1 MISYLYYFVPRTAGC
16 TPDCAKGFIS
26 LLFYL
31 IHSHNR
37 PEKRVIIITFY
48 RGRQWREILMMV
60 SQLVNSKTGILDTGC
75 LTQKPMIE
83 M

>member
-1 MISYLYYFVPRTAGC
+1 MISYLYYFVPRRAGC
-16 TPDCAKGFIS
+16 TPAGANGFIS

-31 IHSHNR
+31 IPSHNR
-37 PEKRVIIITFY
+37 PEKWVILIPFY
-48 RGRQWREILMMV
+48 RGRKWREKLMMV
-60 SQLVNSKTGILDTGC
+60 SQLVNSKIGILDPGC